1 MGLVKRGNHISNLA
15 SPSITISRLRN
26 DAGAGAGSSVRIRFA
41 RARNDAG
48 AGVGAGTRSGT
59 DAGAGVGARPR
70 SGTGAEAGV
79 DARTRSETGA
89 RGGTR
94 RTFTGVA
101 RIRSGTGARGGTRR
115 TYTESMYMRQQLAHA
130 QARSL
135 VASIAE
141 SQMFPDGMPP
151 FSPGRRMMRP
161 GLQIGLSDYVVG
173 RGEQGGHD
181 GGGQV
186 QEDGLHAGEHSGDD
200 DDSEDSDDSDSD
212 EDERRAEEHHGRSR
226 EAGEGDQVEEEARH
240 SQE

>member
-48 AGVGAGTRSGT
+48 AGVGA
-59 DAGAGVGARPR
+59 
-70 SGTGAEAGV
+70 
-79 DARTRSETGA
+79 RT
-89 RGGTR
+89 
-94 RTFTGVA
+94 
-101 RIRSGTGARGGTRR
+101 RSGTGARGGTMR

-135 VASIAE
+135 VRFASIAE

-151 FSPGRRMMRP
+151 SSPGQRMMRP

>member
-48 AGVGAGTRSGT
+48 TRSGT
-59 DAGAGVGARPR
+59 GAGAGIGARPR
-70 SGTGAEAGV
+70 SGTGAGAGV
-79 DARTRSETGA
+79 GATTRSETGA

-115 TYTESMYMRQQLAHA
+115 TYTESMYMRRQQLAHA

-135 VASIAE
+135 VRFASIAE

-151 FSPGRRMMRP
+151 SSPGQRMMRP